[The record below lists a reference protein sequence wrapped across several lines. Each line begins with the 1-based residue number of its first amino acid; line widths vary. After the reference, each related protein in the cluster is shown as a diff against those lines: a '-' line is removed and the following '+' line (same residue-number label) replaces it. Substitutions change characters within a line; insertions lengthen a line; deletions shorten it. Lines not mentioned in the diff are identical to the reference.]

1 VSFLILIGLSIVGT
15 FAFLFVQVGTGLAT
29 APTAPTAST
38 NSQDLV
44 DRILSLAE
52 VIMSHAQ
59 WNCPFVWCAAGADD
73 LVREASSFTN
83 QHLSSSC
90 CRCHVLQELDQLQ
103 TAVAAHHDK
112 RDKYY
117 QDRAAE
123 LAVLIPQNLSTRIR
137 PDFRCGPNFLAP
149 DGSGYGECAPSINRD
164 PGGPCCRP
172 DSGWCGNIRGKSW
185 GHCDCPDCVDFV
197 QVKEMRTKLSDRIS
211 QGHKSEL

>member
-1 VSFLILIGLSIVGT
+1 MMANDTRPRQTSRVGDRRRSSSATECCDVVFVSFLILIGLSIVGT
-15 FAFLFVQVGTGLAT
+15 FAFLFVQVGTGSSLAT

-52 VIMSHAQ
+52 
-59 WNCPFVWCAAGADD
+59 
-73 LVREASSFTN
+73 
-83 QHLSSSC
+83 
-90 CRCHVLQELDQLQ
+90 ELDQLQ